1 MPHKHGSELPHS
13 KLHEDD
19 VKSIR
24 SEVKQ
29 REKLRDYIDEH
40 LTNQSLANKYRVHV
54 RTIERIVQFE
64 TWNHVL

>member
-1 MPHKHGSELPHS
+1 MPHKHGSELPHA

-29 REKLRDYIDEH
+29 REKLRNYIDEH
-40 LTNQSLANKYRVHV
+40 LTNQALADKYRVHV

>member
-1 MPHKHGSELPHS
+1 VPYKQGSELPHA

-29 REKLRDYIDEH
+29 REKLRNYIDEH
-40 LTNQSLANKYRVHV
+40 LTNQALADKYRVHV

>member
-1 MPHKHGSELPHS
+1 MPIKHGSELPHA
-13 KLHEDD
+13 KLNEDD

-24 SEVKQ
+24 SDVRQ
-29 REKLRDYIDEH
+29 RENLRNYIDDH
-40 LTNQSLANKYRVHV
+40 LTNQALAEKYRVHV